1 MSQRQHLLLL
11 YFYLLLLSYFLLIF
25 TVLLQYKVAQI
36 RVNKHANTC
45 NTFLRKYILG
55 MTVSDTWCNTIFLQ
69 ESEKLFFKLTKK
81 IFRFVFNIFSFFKTI
96 TSDLSFKFSFHQCSW
111 SRCAVLFLKTV
122 CLIEVNTWNRE
133 NQIKGYLLLLLSSQL
148 TLKQNQESSLQYVLA
163 PRIYIY
169 KNLYFS
175 VLSFLQFFA
184 NLLMKTLRIMKL
196 EENLRIHIPLEIL

>member
-11 YFYLLLLSYFLLIF
+11 YFYLLLLSYFLLVF

-45 NTFLRKYILG
+45 NTFLRKHILG
-55 MTVSDTWCNTIFLQ
+55 MSVSDTWCNTIFLQ
-69 ESEKLFFKLTKK
+69 ESTKK

-133 NQIKGYLLLLLSSQL
+133 NQIKGYLLLLLPSQL

-163 PRIYIY
+163 PRIYI
-169 KNLYFS
+169 
-175 VLSFLQFFA
+175 
-184 NLLMKTLRIMKL
+184 
-196 EENLRIHIPLEIL
+196 